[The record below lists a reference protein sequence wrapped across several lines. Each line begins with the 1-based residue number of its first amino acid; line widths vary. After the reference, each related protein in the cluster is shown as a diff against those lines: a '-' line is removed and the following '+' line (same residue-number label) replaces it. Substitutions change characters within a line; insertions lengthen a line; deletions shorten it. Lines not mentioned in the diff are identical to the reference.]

1 MLACTED
8 SAHDR
13 EHIYRVLHLALEIA
27 ATEPGCDRE
36 VLAAACLLHD
46 IGRPAQ
52 FADSRVDHA
61 DAGAV
66 QAACFLR
73 ENGFSPAFAGR
84 VGDCIRTHRFRS
96 SAPPESLE
104 AKILFDADKIDSSG
118 AMGVARTLLYQG
130 QMGQPLYTLR
140 PDGHISDGQGEEA
153 PSFFASTAASWRGS
167 ATGST
172 PRAGGPW
179 PPSAAPLPPPFT
191 GTCWPRHAP
200 RATARGFPLLSGKGL
215 ESAVKGPLGPV
226 ADGCVGGVAA
236 NFSAF
241 PNSLFCPR
249 PRLLANIGAAK
260 HGYTPMKGAS
270 CARVLLWRAGEV
282 PMALLHAPYFGP
294 TGHPG
299 AGGPHPQDSTQS
311 KTAPQTKRRRRPICR
326 AAASLPLLR
335 FREMTTRG

>member
-1 MLACTED
+1 MTRAQYDLVEGKMFACTED

-61 DAGAV
+61 DAGAM

-73 ENGFSPAFAGR
+73 GNGFSPAFAGR

-140 PDGHISDGQGEEA
+140 PDGRISDGQGEKT
-153 PSFFASTAASWRGS
+153 PSFFREYRRKLEGLGDRLYTSRGRAMAAQR
-167 ATGST
+167 
-172 PRAGGPW
+172 RD
-179 PPSAAPLPPPFT
+179 AAAAFYQN
-191 GTCWPRHAP
+191 
-200 RATARGFPLLSGKGL
+200 LLD
-215 ESAVKGPLGPV
+215 EA
-226 ADGCVGGVAA
+226 
-236 NFSAF
+236 
-241 PNSLFCPR
+241 
-249 PRLLANIGAAK
+249 
-260 HGYTPMKGAS
+260 
-270 CARVLLWRAGEV
+270 
-282 PMALLHAPYFGP
+282 
-294 TGHPG
+294 
-299 AGGPHPQDSTQS
+299 
-311 KTAPQTKRRRRPICR
+311 R
-326 AAASLPLLR
+326 AAGDGERVPPTLWERP
-335 FREMTTRG
+335 

>member
-46 IGRPAQ
+46 IGRPVQ

-73 ENGFSPAFAGR
+73 ENGFPPAFAGR
-84 VGDCIRTHRFRS
+84 VGTAFAPTAFAAAPRPRAWRPRS
-96 SAPPESLE
+96 SSMPTKSTALGPWGWPAPCSTRGRWGNPSTPC
-104 AKILFDADKIDSSG
+104 G
-118 AMGVARTLLYQG
+118 RTATSPTG
-130 QMGQPLYTLR
+130 RGRRPPL
-140 PDGHISDGQGEEA
+140 
-153 PSFFASTAASWRGS
+153 FFASTAASWRGS

-200 RATARGFPLLSGKGL
+200 RATARGFPLLSGKDL
-215 ESAVKGPLGPV
+215 ESAVKGSLGPV
-226 ADGCVGGVAA
+226 ADGCVGGWWRT
-236 NFSAF
+236 F
-241 PNSLFCPR
+241 PPSQTVCF
-249 PRLLANIGAAK
+249 
-260 HGYTPMKGAS
+260 
-270 CARVLLWRAGEV
+270 ARA
-282 PMALLHAPYFGP
+282 HAC
-294 TGHPG
+294 
-299 AGGPHPQDSTQS
+299 S
-311 KTAPQTKRRRRPICR
+311 PI
-326 AAASLPLLR
+326 
-335 FREMTTRG
+335 